1 MDPSKIIEAYVAD
14 VMRHLPRAARNDI
27 GLELRG
33 LLAEMLNERTGN
45 SKREIDGELAI
56 GMLREF
62 GTPEETAARYIEP
75 AFPVVPAHQTASFA
89 LLAIA
94 GVLVQWAVSLPA
106 VIAGQ
111 PVAEWWFGKGLGAL
125 WWPGFMVLAAFASSW
140 LRHKGYHTRRWSPPR
155 FDHEHFDRR
164 ILILAL
170 FAFAIGT
177 VVIASLPLIIAWLPE
192 PQAGFFEL
200 DEGFLLFRAPLA
212 SILWL
217 GQFGLLYAVQAA
229 DRWTSVTRRLA
240 LLCDFLWVV
249 LLVWWLTGGPIFR
262 LGETDAFVKSILGF
276 VLLIVGLSL
285 IVRLYR
291 QATRIRVPAAPA

>member
-1 MDPSKIIEAYVAD
+1 MDPSEVIEAYVED
-14 VMRHLPRAARNDI
+14 VMRHLPRAARKDI

-33 LLAEMLNERTGN
+33 LLAEMLSERKGGSPGEN
-45 SKREIDGELAI
+45 DGSIAI

-62 GTPEETAARYIEP
+62 GTPEETAARYVEP
-75 AFPVVPAHQTASFA
+75 AFSIVPAHQTASFA

-94 GVLVQWAVSLPA
+94 GVLVQWALSLPA
-106 VIAGQ
+106 VITGQ
-111 PVAEWWFGKGLGAL
+111 PIAEWWFGKGLGAL
-125 WWPGFMVLAAFASSW
+125 WWPGFMVLAAFSASW
-140 LRHKGYHTRRWSPPR
+140 LRHKGYYTRTWNPPR
-155 FDHEHFDRR
+155 FGHDHFDRR
-164 ILILAL
+164 IFILAL

-177 VVIASLPLIIAWLPE
+177 ALIASLPLMIAYLPQ

-229 DRWTSVTRRLA
+229 DRWTDATRRLA
-240 LLCDFLWVV
+240 LLCDILWVA

-262 LGETDAFVKSILGF
+262 LGEIDGFVKSILGF
-276 VLLIVGLSL
+276 VLLVVGVSL
-285 IVRLYR
+285 MVRVYR

>member
-33 LLAEMLNERTGN
+33 LLAEMLSERTG
-45 SKREIDGELAI
+45 SDSCESEGELAI

-75 AFPVVPAHQTASFA
+75 AFPIVPTHQTKSFA

-106 VIAGQ
+106 VFAGQ
-111 PVAEWWFGKGLGAL
+111 PVSEWWFGKGLGAL
-125 WWPGFMVLAAFASSW
+125 WWPGFMALAALASSW
-140 LRHKGYHTRRWSPPR
+140 LRHKGYYTRTWSPPR
-155 FDHEHFDRR
+155 VDHEHFDRR

-170 FAFAIGT
+170 FAFATGT
-177 VVIASLPLIIAWLPE
+177 AVIASLPLIIAWLPE

-200 DEGFLLFRAPLA
+200 DQGFLLFRAPLA

-229 DRWTSVTRRLA
+229 DRWTGVTRRLA
-240 LLCDFLWVV
+240 LICDLLWVA

-262 LGETDAFVKSILGF
+262 LEATDGFVKSILGF
-276 VLLIVGLSL
+276 VLLVVGLSMM
-285 IVRLYR
+285 VRVYR